1 MNMPQLDALRQRLDR
16 HRKQICAALIQLRE
30 EQKEAE
36 EYNDWMTHV
45 TGETRQKLLGRLSAW
60 YLKEMARIDK
70 ALGRI
75 DSQAYGL
82 CGTCGQTIEPGRLAT
97 FPESEFCFCCHDD
110 GTGRMETNSDSVS
123 NPSKGL

>member
-1 MNMPQLDALRQRLDR
+1 MQILQLDTLRQRLDR
-16 HRKQICAALIQLRE
+16 HRKQICAALIQVRE

-36 EYNDWMTHV
+36 EHNDWTTHV
-45 TGETRQKLLGRLSAW
+45 TGETRQKLLGRLAAW

-82 CGTCGQTIEPGRLAT
+82 CGACGQAIEPGRLAT
-97 FPESEFCFCCHDD
+97 FPESEFCACCHN
-110 GTGRMETNSDSVS
+110 GIAKLQVGVVS
-123 NPSKGL
+123 QA